1 MNGSL
6 AIDAGRVAAPPTRS
20 PASRLIVPLER
31 ALDPRKAGGKA
42 SNLAKLIG
50 LGFPVPSGFVL
61 TCEAFER
68 FLAVDR
74 LGAGIEALH
83 GRLDPADP
91 TVRREVSRAI
101 RARVNGGTLPADV
114 LEALDAAARELPAQA
129 KLAVRSSAVGEDGAA
144 ASFAGQFDSVLH
156 VDTVEALR
164 RAVRVCWA
172 SYWSERALCY
182 RAARNARLGGMA
194 VVLQRQVPARVSG
207 VLFTRAPAGTP
218 GAAVEDLVIEYCSGL
233 ADRLVS
239 GRTDPER
246 LVVPRA
252 GATAPGSVP
261 STGSLLSA
269 ADVRTLTDVALRL
282 ERELGAPQDVEWS
295 IDDDGR
301 FRVLQSRPITATRGA
316 PPAPGGSVLWSNA
329 NVNENFPEPISPLLY
344 SFAAPGY
351 YHYFRNLGLAFGIPR
366 RRLAAMEPA
375 LRTIIGVHGG
385 RMYYNLTSIHAV
397 LRMAPYGDRLTQ
409 AFNRFVGTD
418 AVAPPPVGAAQWG
431 DGRGRAGR
439 SIELLRVAVW
449 TTWQYLFLRRRLEA
463 FEARA
468 DRFASRTRPDR
479 LAARPLPELL
489 EDLRSFLD
497 IRFHR
502 WKDASLA
509 DAAAMVC
516 YALLQRALRS
526 VDTRGGLHN
535 RLLRALPGVPSTMPP
550 LGLWDLSR
558 LIRSDARL
566 DRLFRT
572 AETPAIL
579 QALGDDDR
587 FVRFRREFDRFLDDW
602 GFRSSAELMLTA
614 PSLQEDPGPAIEL
627 LKQYAAS
634 DGEPPAAAM
643 ARQAAEREAETSRV
657 LEVLARRSPGTAL
670 AVRTLLRWTQ
680 NSVAFRERARLKQA
694 LLYTRLRLVALAI
707 GRRLTD
713 AGRLSQPDD
722 VFMLTWQEIEE
733 LGAGHAMFPYRVPEL
748 IALRRREHA
757 TLRAMRPPA
766 TVAVPIGEYLPV
778 GTRPGRCEP
787 ADGREE
793 PSALSS
799 SLTGI
804 GASGGTATG
813 PAAVLGDVRDAARL
827 GGGDVLVTRQTDPGW
842 APVFGLVSGL
852 VIERGGLLS
861 HGAIVAREFGL
872 PCVVGVANATERIRS
887 GQRLTVDGDRG
898 VCTIDGEAVGSE
910 AADAGRRGAA

>member
-6 AIDAGRVAAPPTRS
+6 AIDAGRVAGPLTRAS
-20 PASRLIVPLER
+20 GSRLIVPLER
-31 ALDPRKAGGKA
+31 ALDPREAGGKA
-42 SNLAKLIG
+42 WNLSKLIR
-50 LGFPVPSGFVL
+50 LGFPVPSGLVL

-83 GRLDPADP
+83 GRLDPAHP
-91 TVRREVSRAI
+91 TGRRDVSRAI
-101 RARVNGGTLPADV
+101 RARVDGGTLPADV
-114 LEALDAAARELPAQA
+114 LEALDAAGRELSAQA
-129 KLAVRSSAVGEDGAA
+129 GLAVRSSAVGEDGAA

-156 VDTVEALR
+156 VDSVEALR

-172 SYWSERALCY
+172 SYWSERSLGY

-194 VVLQRQVPARVSG
+194 VVLQRQVSARVSG

-218 GAAVEDLVIEYCSGL
+218 GAAGEDLLIECCPGL

-239 GRTDPER
+239 GQTDPER

-252 GATAPGSVP
+252 GATATGPVP
-261 STGSLLSA
+261 SAGGLLSA
-269 ADVRTLTDVALRL
+269 ADVRALTDVALRL

-295 IDDDGR
+295 IEDDGR
-301 FRVLQSRPITATRGA
+301 LWVLQTRPITAPREA
-316 PPAPGGSVLWSNA
+316 QPAPSGSVLWSNA

-351 YHYFRNLGLAFGIPR
+351 YHYFRNLGLAFGISR
-366 RRLAAMEPA
+366 HRLAAMEPA

-397 LRMAPYGDRLTQ
+397 LRMAPCGDRLTQ
-409 AFNRFVGTD
+409 AFNRFVGTND
-418 AVAPPPVGAAQWG
+418 VAAPPSGAAQWG
-431 DGRGRAGR
+431 DGRGRVGR
-439 SIELLRVAVW
+439 SVELLRVAAS
-449 TTWQYLFLRRRLEA
+449 TTWQYLSLRRRLEA

-468 DRFASRTRPDR
+468 DRFASRTRPER
-479 LAARPLPELL
+479 LAERPLPGLL

-550 LGLWDLSR
+550 LRLWHLSR
-558 LIRSDARL
+558 LIRSDTRL

-579 QALGDDDR
+579 EALGDDDR

-614 PSLQEDPGPAIEL
+614 PSLQEDPAPAIEL
-627 LKQYAAS
+627 LKQYVAS
-634 DGEPPAAAM
+634 DGEPPTVAM
-643 ARQAAEREAETSRV
+643 ARQAAERVAETSRV
-657 LEVLARRSPGTAL
+657 LKALARRSPGAAL

-680 NSVAFRERARLKQA
+680 NSVAYRERARLKQA
-694 LLYTRLRLVALAI
+694 LLYTRLRLVTLAI
-707 GRRLTD
+707 GRRFTD
-713 AGRLSQPDD
+713 MGHLSKPDD
-722 VFMLTWQEIEE
+722 VFMLTWQEVEE
-733 LGAGHAMFPYRVPEL
+733 LGAGRAMFPYRVPDL

-757 TLRAMRPPA
+757 ALRAMRPSA
-766 TVAVPIGEYLPV
+766 TVTVPLGEYLPL
-778 GTRPGRCEP
+778 GARPGRCEP
-787 ADGREE
+787 ADPGGE
-793 PSALSS
+793 PSPSSS

-813 PAAVLGDVRDAARL
+813 PATVLGDVRDAARL

-872 PCVVGVANATERIRS
+872 PCVVGVANATERIRP
-887 GQRLTVDGDRG
+887 GQRVTVDGDRG
-898 VCTIDGEAVGSE
+898 VCTIEREAIGSG

>member
-6 AIDAGRVAAPPTRS
+6 EIDAGRVAEPPTRS
-20 PASRLIVPLER
+20 SGARLIVPLER
-31 ALDPRKAGGKA
+31 AVDPRQAGGKA
-42 SNLAKLIG
+42 WNLGKLIG

-61 TCEAFER
+61 TSEAFER

-74 LGAGIEALH
+74 LGAGIEVLQR
-83 GRLDPADP
+83 RLDPADS
-91 TVRREVSRAI
+91 TGRREASRAI
-101 RARVNGGTLPADV
+101 RERVNGGTLPADV

-129 KLAVRSSAVGEDGAA
+129 KWAVRSSAVGEDSAA

-172 SYWSERALCY
+172 SYWSERSLCY
-182 RAARNARLGGMA
+182 RAARNAELGGMA
-194 VVLQRQVPARVSG
+194 VVLQRQVAARVSG

-218 GAAVEDLVIEYCSGL
+218 GAACADLVIECCPGL
-233 ADRLVS
+233 ADRLVA
-239 GRTDPER
+239 GQTDPER

-252 GATAPGSVP
+252 GATAIGSVP
-261 STGSLLSA
+261 STGLLPA
-269 ADVRTLTDVALRL
+269 ADVRALTDVALRL

-295 IDDDGR
+295 IDDDAR
-301 FRVLQSRPITATRGA
+301 LWVLQTRPITAPRGA

-351 YHYFRNLGLAFGIPR
+351 YHYFRNLGLAFGVSR

-397 LRMAPYGDRLTQ
+397 LRMAPFGVRLTQ
-409 AFNRFVGTD
+409 AFNRFVG
-418 AVAPPPVGAAQWG
+418 AENVAPAPPGAAQWG
-431 DGRGRAGR
+431 DGRGRVGR
-439 SIELLRVAVW
+439 SVELLRVAAS
-449 TTWQYLFLRRRLEA
+449 TIWQYLFLRRRLEA
-463 FEARA
+463 FETRA

-479 LAARPLPELL
+479 LAERPLPGLL
-489 EDLRSFLD
+489 ADLRSFLD

-502 WKDASLA
+502 WKGASLA

-516 YALLQRALRS
+516 YALLQPALRS

-550 LGLWDLSR
+550 LRLWHLSR

-572 AETPAIL
+572 AETRAIL
-579 QALGDDDR
+579 HALGEDDR
-587 FVRFRREFDRFLDDW
+587 FSWFRQEFDRFLADW

-614 PSLQEDPGPAIEL
+614 PSLQEDPAPAIEL

-643 ARQAAEREAETSRV
+643 ARQAAERVAETSRV
-657 LEVLARRSPGTAL
+657 LEALMRRSPVAAL

-680 NSVAFRERARLKQA
+680 NSVAYRERARLKQA

-713 AGRLSQPDD
+713 AGRLLKPDD
-722 VFMLTWQEIEE
+722 VFMLTWQEIDE
-733 LGAGHAMFPYRVPEL
+733 LGTGRAMFPYRVPDL

-766 TVAVPIGEYLPV
+766 TVAVPLGEYLPLA
-778 GTRPGRCEP
+778 TRPGRCEP
-787 ADGREE
+787 ADGREQ
-793 PSALSS
+793 PSPS

-804 GASGGTATG
+804 GASGGTAAG
-813 PAAVLGDVRDAARL
+813 PAAVLGDVREAARL
-827 GGGDVLVTRQTDPGW
+827 GDGDVLVTRQTDPGW

-872 PCVVGVANATERIRS
+872 PCVVGVANATGRIRS
-887 GQRLTVDGDRG
+887 GQRVTVDGDRG
-898 VCTIDGEAVGSE
+898 VCTIEREAVGSE
-910 AADAGRRGAA
+910 AAGAGRRGGA

>member
-6 AIDAGRVAAPPTRS
+6 AIG
-20 PASRLIVPLER
+20 SRLLVPLER
-31 ALDPRKAGGKA
+31 ALDPRAAGGKG
-42 SNLAKLIG
+42 SNLSKLIG
-50 LGFPVPSGFVL
+50 LGFPVPPGFVL

-74 LGAGIEALH
+74 LGAGIEALQR
-83 GRLDPADP
+83 RLDPADP
-91 TVRREVSRAI
+91 AGRREVSHAI
-101 RARVNGGTLPADV
+101 RAQVIGGTLPADV
-114 LEALDAAARELPAQA
+114 LKALDAAARELPAQA
-129 KLAVRSSAVGEDGAA
+129 GLAVRSSAVGEDGAA

-156 VDTVEALR
+156 VDSVEALR

-172 SYWSERALCY
+172 SYWSERSLCY
-182 RAARNARLGGMA
+182 RAARNVRLGGMA
-194 VVLQRQVPARVSG
+194 VVLQRQVSARVSG

-218 GAAVEDLVIEYCSGL
+218 GAAGDDLVIECCPGL

-239 GRTDPER
+239 GQVDPER
-246 LVVPRA
+246 LFVPRA
-252 GATAPGSVP
+252 GATATGSVP
-261 STGSLLSA
+261 STAGLLSA
-269 ADVRTLTDVALRL
+269 DDVHALTDAALRL

-295 IDDDGR
+295 IGDDGR
-301 FRVLQSRPITATRGA
+301 LWVLQTRPITAPRET
-316 PPAPGGSVLWSNA
+316 PPLAGGSVLWSNA

-351 YHYFRNLGLAFGIPR
+351 YHYFRNLGLAFGISR

-375 LRTIIGVHGG
+375 LGAIIGVHGG

-397 LRMAPYGDRLTQ
+397 LRMAPCGARLTQ
-409 AFNRFVGTD
+409 AFNRFVGAD
-418 AVAPPPVGAAQWG
+418 DVAPPPPGAAQWG
-431 DGRGRAGR
+431 DGRGRVGR
-439 SIELLRVAVW
+439 SLELLRVAAC

-468 DRFASRTRPDR
+468 DRFASRTRADR
-479 LAARPLPELL
+479 LAERPLHGLL

-516 YALLQRALRS
+516 YALLQRALRR

-550 LGLWDLSR
+550 LRLWQLSR
-558 LIRSDARL
+558 LVRSDARL
-566 DRLFRT
+566 DRLF
-572 AETPAIL
+572 AHAGTPAIL
-579 QALGDDDR
+579 SALRDDDR
-587 FVRFRREFDRFLDDW
+587 FSRFRRELDRFLADW

-614 PSLQEDPGPAIEL
+614 PSLQEDPAPAIEL

-634 DGEPPAAAM
+634 DGEPPSATM
-643 ARQAAEREAETSRV
+643 ARQAAGRVAETSRV
-657 LEVLARRSPGTAL
+657 IEALARRSPGAAL

-680 NSVAFRERARLKQA
+680 NSVSYRERARLKQA
-694 LLYTRLRLVALAI
+694 LLYTRLRGVALAI

-713 AGRLSQPDD
+713 AGRLSKPDD

-733 LGAGHAMFPYRVPEL
+733 LGAGRAMFPYQVPDL
-748 IALRRREHA
+748 IALRRRQHA
-757 TLRAMRPPA
+757 TLRAMRTPA
-766 TVAVPIGEYLPV
+766 TVAVPLGEYLPLE
-778 GTRPGRCEP
+778 TPPGRREP
-787 ADGREE
+787 ADGGEE
-793 PSALSS
+793 PSPLSS
-799 SLTGI
+799 TLTGT
-804 GASGGTATG
+804 GASGGTASG

-827 GGGDVLVTRQTDPGW
+827 RGGDVLVTRQTDPGW

-872 PCVVGVANATERIRS
+872 PCVVGAANATGRIRS
-887 GQRLTVDGDRG
+887 GQRVTVDGDRG
-898 VCTIDGEAVGSE
+898 VCTIERAAAGSE
-910 AADAGRRGAA
+910 PPVAGRRGAA